1 MVNRF
6 MLRFYLF
13 SGFSAMIAS
22 LLFLSGCGADF
33 AQMAEKR
40 LAYARDNQ
48 EDIQIVAIRSI
59 IKTNY
64 LKGVLL
70 AADEINN
77 RPNKLLGRH
86 LKVNIE
92 QEGRNFDAGQSTFR
106 RIAAN
111 PKITA
116 VIGHRRSSIAIPAS
130 VIYEQSNIIFF
141 ASFSTMKSLT
151 GHNFEYVFRLAPDA
165 EIMANQTA
173 GVAQALG
180 YKKIVILYQR
190 DALDRE
196 LAFLFEDAAIQQ
208 KIKLIKRSSFSAQ
221 DTNYRP
227 LISQFSNEDFDAVF
241 IASSA
246 RPGGFMVQQL
256 REMGV
261 EQPILGSDSFGSSVF
276 TDMVTKG
283 GVDNIIAPSFYEEN
297 TKNAI
302 NQEFIRAYHRR
313 YNQKPDY
320 RAAQGYD
327 ALMLLALGIEKA
339 GSTIPSLLSSTLHY
353 MPAWIGTTGIH
364 KFSPRG
370 EMLGKRYFFR
380 VWKNKQWKNLP
391 AIHIPY
397 LLERF
402 QANIMAKE
410 DSSQEDQNTPS
421 YPEQFMQAKDE
432 EQHKMR
438 LLELS
443 SQLLKFKRIGIIYE
457 NTKRGRELIGYDLL
471 KKFSEK
477 NKLTLLECKIPL
489 SILNASEIRK
499 EFFTCFG
506 KLSLSMDVLFF
517 PVYHG
522 VDKSMLKKLSHSL
535 SSFKIPTISLDHR
548 NHNVNITLLLGKRL
562 DINLMNM
569 RDMQVYNGLLNNIKL
584 NVFAKQLKNL
594 PEISVNLYQLQSYG
608 FSDNPILQLSPSNY
622 FNSKRV
628 Y

>member
-1 MVNRF
+1 
-6 MLRFYLF
+6 MLNFYSFPALFAILF
-13 SGFSAMIAS
+13 SI
-22 LLFLSGCGADF
+22 LFLSGCGADF
-33 AQMAEKR
+33 TQMAEKR

-48 EDIQIVAIRSI
+48 GDIEVVAIRSI

-86 LKVNIE
+86 LKINIE
-92 QEGRNFDAGQSTFR
+92 QEGRNFNEGQSTFR

-111 PKITA
+111 PRITA

-141 ASFSTMKSLT
+141 PSFSTMKNLT
-151 GHNFEYVFRLAPDA
+151 GHNFEYVFRLAPNS
-165 EIMANQTA
+165 EIMAKQTA

-190 DALDRE
+190 DALNRE

-208 KIKLIKRSSFSAQ
+208 NIKLIKRSSFSAQ

-227 LISQFSNEDFDAVF
+227 LISQFSNESFDAVF

-261 EQPILGSDSFGSSVF
+261 EQPILGSDSFGSPVF
-276 TDMVTKG
+276 TNMVTKG
-283 GVDNIIAPSFYEEN
+283 GLDNIIAPSFYESN
-297 TKNAI
+297 TKNTI
-302 NQEFIRAYHRR
+302 NQEFVRAYRR
-313 YNQKPDY
+313 QYNEKPDY

-327 ALMLLALGIEKA
+327 SLMLLALGIEKA

-370 EMLGKRYFFR
+370 EMLGKKYFFR
-380 VWKNKQWKNLP
+380 AWKNRQWKNLP

-410 DSSQEDQNTPS
+410 STAQQEKENELS
-421 YPEQFMQAKDE
+421 YPEQFTQAKDE

-443 SQLLKFKRIGIIYE
+443 NKLLKFKRIGIIYE
-457 NTKRGRELIGYDLL
+457 NTKRGREIIDYDLL

-489 SILNASEIRK
+489 SILNANEIR
-499 EFFTCFG
+499 EQFFTCFG

-522 VDKSMLKKLSHSL
+522 VNKAMLKELSHSL
-535 SSFKIPTISLDHR
+535 SSFKIPTISLDQR
-548 NHNVNITLLLGKRL
+548 NSNVNITLLLGKRL
-562 DINLMNM
+562 DINLTNM

-594 PEISVNLYQLQSYG
+594 PELSVNLYQLQNYG
-608 FSDNPILQLSPSNY
+608 FSDDPILQLSPSNY
-622 FNSKRV
+622 FGSKRAN
-628 Y
+628 